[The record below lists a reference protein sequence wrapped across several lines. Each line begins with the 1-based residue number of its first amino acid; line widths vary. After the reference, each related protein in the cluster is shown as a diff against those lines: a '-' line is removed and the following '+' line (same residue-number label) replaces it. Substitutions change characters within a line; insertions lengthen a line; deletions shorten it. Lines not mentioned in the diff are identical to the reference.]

1 MQQDNLKQ
9 ALEKLESIIRNLR
22 AWGDRMALGRAL
34 HQSAGLL
41 LELGELA
48 RADTYLTE
56 AASLLEESEDLPALG
71 AVQRAQALSALRQ
84 ERYPE
89 ALTHFSKAGETLARA
104 GNLDG
109 KALCLAGAGSVC
121 LEQGDL
127 ARAGDFFEQ
136 ALALFQQTG
145 NPSRQGQVQLD
156 LGRVHHASKQYERAV
171 QAFMEAA
178 TLLGQE
184 QNPAGHGFA
193 LLWGGQSFLVL
204 GRREEARARFAE
216 AAEVL
221 HRAGDAEGEAEA
233 RTWLAQVRAQ
243 DGETE

>member
-1 MQQDNLKQ
+1 MQHDNRKQ
-9 ALEKLESIIRNLR
+9 ALEKLEGIIRNLR

-41 LELGELA
+41 LELGEAA
-48 RADTYLTE
+48 RADAYLAE
-56 AASLLEESEDLPALG
+56 AASLLEESEDVPALG
-71 AVQRAQALSALRQ
+71 AVQRAQALSALQ
-84 ERYPE
+84 QQRYPD
-89 ALTHFSKAGETLARA
+89 ALEHFRKAGETLARA

-121 LEQGDL
+121 LEQRDP
-127 ARAGDFFEQ
+127 ARARELFEQ

-145 NPSRQGQVQLD
+145 NPVRQGQVLLD
-156 LGRVHHASKQYERAV
+156 LGRVHHTSKEYELAV
-171 QAFMEAA
+171 QRFMEAA
-178 TLLGQE
+178 TLLGQA

-221 HRAGDAEGEAEA
+221 HRAGDEEGEAEA